1 MLSTTRITIVVEAQT
16 QCGPFAAIRMVT
28 GRLSGA
34 DIPAISS
41 VEVLKAETNYRLY
54 QEPSAEFYPV
64 KV

>member
-1 MLSTTRITIVVEAQT
+1 MVEAQT